1 MSNLFGIAQKYD
13 YLVSQI
19 EENDGEIT
27 EEIAEELAIA
37 ESELEDKLRAYRQI
51 IDAQKANI
59 AYNKDEIKRL
69 RDRNTSF
76 DKIAGRLKSSVVDAL
91 HIFGQVG
98 KSGNYSLKFPDF
110 TVYTKESE
118 SVSINE
124 NALDPIITS
133 LLHITEA
140 SLLPE
145 DNIFDIFVEKYK
157 EELDKI
163 ASISIT
169 VDVPISLAKEVGRY
183 IHDKLGDDY
192 IYTVKFDK
200 KAIKELDNWAKASN
214 ESDEDI
220 ARAERI
226 AHVMDKIDMEIV
238 TSETAIYK

>member
-37 ESELEDKLRAYRQI
+37 ESELEDKLRAYRQV

-69 RDRNTSF
+69 RDRNASF

-110 TVYTKESE
+110 NVYTKESE

-124 NALDPIITS
+124 KCLRPYCY
-133 LLHITEA
+133 
-140 SLLPE
+140 
-145 DNIFDIFVEKYK
+145 F
-157 EELDKI
+157 I
-163 ASISIT
+163 ASYNRST
-169 VDVPISLAKEVGRY
+169 TSAGR
-183 IHDKLGDDY
+183 
-192 IYTVKFDK
+192 
-200 KAIKELDNWAKASN
+200 
-214 ESDEDI
+214 
-220 ARAERI
+220 
-226 AHVMDKIDMEIV
+226 
-238 TSETAIYK
+238 

>member
-37 ESELEDKLRAYRQI
+37 ESELEDKLRAYRQV

-98 KSGNYSLKFPDF
+98 NLVIIVLNFLILLFIQKSQKVFQLMKM
-110 TVYTKESE
+110 
-118 SVSINE
+118 
-124 NALDPIITS
+124 L
-133 LLHITEA
+133 
-140 SLLPE
+140 
-145 DNIFDIFVEKYK
+145 
-157 EELDKI
+157 
-163 ASISIT
+163 
-169 VDVPISLAKEVGRY
+169 
-183 IHDKLGDDY
+183 
-192 IYTVKFDK
+192 
-200 KAIKELDNWAKASN
+200 
-214 ESDEDI
+214 
-220 ARAERI
+220 
-226 AHVMDKIDMEIV
+226 
-238 TSETAIYK
+238 

>member
-13 YLVSQI
+13 HLVSQI

-37 ESELEDKLRAYRQI
+37 ESELEDKLRAYRQV
-51 IDAQKANI
+51 IDA
-59 AYNKDEIKRL
+59 
-69 RDRNTSF
+69 
-76 DKIAGRLKSSVVDAL
+76 
-91 HIFGQVG
+91 VG

-140 SLLPE
+140 PIPPE
-145 DNIFDIFVEKYK
+145 DNIFIEKHK

-169 VDVPISLAKEVGRY
+169 VDVPISLAKEVGGY

-200 KAIKELDNWAKASN
+200 KAIKELDNWAKASS
-214 ESDEDI
+214 ESEEDV